1 MQQQKRNKK
10 QQRKNAIARVDG
22 NGNYYTDRI
31 VPVMQQLVPKGTFEH
46 FGTKAGILG
55 GAALGARY
63 GHPVQGAMAGG
74 FIGGR
79 LGNGVSRIVGFGD
92 YTVQSNSIFKE
103 SMAVSPGEAV
113 PSFGMIGQETRIRH
127 REFIKD
133 IVVPAVPA
141 TFTVQSF
148 TINAG
153 NINTFPW
160 LATIAAQYQQYR
172 VNGCVFEFKTLSSD
186 ITAGGALGSLIL
198 ATNYDVTEN
207 AYPDKLRMENSQY
220 AVSAKPS
227 QSQIHTIECDP
238 KLTQS
243 KLLYVRDASSAA
255 SGVDARLSD
264 LGSFQVATAGLPGT
278 AGAVLGELWVSYD
291 ISLYKPEI
299 VAPLLGGGQVSFTG
313 SKTNLFGTAGA
324 SVKGL
329 VITASLN
336 TLTFA
341 ETGQYLVDLKLNGT
355 TMVVPTFV
363 GSTAAVVAIANSGFA
378 AADTEAIAQY
388 TVNVTAKNQTVVFD
402 ASGSNTVSV
411 AYARVSNYTVAYA

>member
-1 MQQQKRNKK
+1 MQQQQRKANQK
-10 QQRKNAIARVDG
+10 RKNAIARVDG

-31 VPVMQQLVPKGTFEH
+31 VPVMQQLVPKGTFEQ
-46 FGTKAGILG
+46 FGRKAGTLG

-63 GHPVQGAMAGG
+63 GHPIPGAAAGG

-79 LGNGVSRIVGFGD
+79 LGNGLSRIVGFGD
-92 YTVQSNSIFKE
+92 YAVQTNSVFKE
-103 SMAVSPGEAV
+103 SLAIAPGEAV
-113 PSFGMIGQETRIRH
+113 PAFGMIGQETRIRH

-148 TINAG
+148 VINAG
-153 NINTFPW
+153 NIATFPW
-160 LATIAAQYQQYR
+160 LATIAAQYQQYH
-172 VNGCVFEFKTLSSD
+172 VNGLVFEFKTLSSD

-198 ATNYDVTEN
+198 ATNYDVTES

-238 KLTQS
+238 KLTQA
-243 KLLYVRDASSAA
+243 KLLYVRDASSAV

-264 LGSFQVATAGLPGT
+264 LGLFQVATAGLPGT

-313 SKTNLFGTAGA
+313 SKLNLFGTAGA

-329 VITASLN
+329 VMTASTN
-336 TLTFA
+336 TLTFS
-341 ETGQYLVDLKLNGT
+341 EIGQYLVDLKLTGT
-355 TMVVPTFV
+355 VMVVPTVV
-363 GSTAAVVAIANSGFA
+363 GSTAAVVLVANSSFA

-388 TVNVTAKNQTVVFD
+388 TVNVTSKNQTVVFD
-402 ASGSNTVSV
+402 ASGSTSVSICF
-411 AYARVSNYTVAYA
+411 ARASNYTTTFG